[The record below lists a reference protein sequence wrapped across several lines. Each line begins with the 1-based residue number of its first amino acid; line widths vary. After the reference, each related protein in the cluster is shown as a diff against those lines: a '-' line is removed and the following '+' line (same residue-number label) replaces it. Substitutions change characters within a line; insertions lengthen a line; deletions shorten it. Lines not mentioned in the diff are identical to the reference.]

1 MNPSDYWRRVCAPE
15 VRARKREIGRSMT
28 NTEIA
33 AEVEAKS
40 GKATT
45 RQLLEMFFRGEREP
59 YISQLVALCGAM
71 DMDMM
76 KLIGGSTAKW
86 GHAIQVE
93 EGRQSSAVSHKK
105 RRIVRADKV

>member
-1 MNPSDYWRRVCAPE
+1 
-15 VRARKREIGRSMT
+15 MT

-59 YISQLVALCGAM
+59 YISQLVALCSAL

-76 KLIGGSTAKW
+76 KLIGGSTVLKAP
-86 GHAIQVE
+86 AFRVQ

-105 RRIVRADKV
+105 RRIVRADKM